1 MNKIEKNLEREIIVL
16 LSNCLRKELDPDGI
30 QNHPIRV
37 FDAAKSMIGLNL
49 DNPSLNLFNYI
60 QSKNISSNISDINSN
75 IIDNAETVS
84 IYELEEAINQGDL
97 NESNRIITQL
107 LKLSD
112 GRHILEYL
120 LELSLKQYGK
130 SLSVI
135 WPIYKTL
142 SFIGYSLTPDTRNGL
157 FLAAQSLIYD
167 KPYKLNNIKSNSIDS
182 IFDEFTLNDH
192 ELQIFGAIYEISS
205 NEFIRKDFIKNSLKS
220 FIEYFK
226 INLKKSSSLEKPSST
241 SIDNRADLLEIL
253 ESLEIND
260 KNILNINALRSYMK
274 NCSNINKNK
283 LSYYLSS
290 VQED

>member
-1 MNKIEKNLEREIIVL
+1 MNKIEKNLEREIIIL

-30 QNHPIRV
+30 RNHPIRV
-37 FDAAKSMIGLNL
+37 LDAAKSMIGLNL

-142 SFIGYSLTPDTRNGL
+142 SFIGYSSTPDTRNGL

-167 KPYKLNNIKSNSIDS
+167 KPYKLNNIKSNSIDL
-182 IFDEFTLNDH
+182 IFDEFTLNNH
-192 ELQIFGAIYEISS
+192 ELQIIGVIYEIS
-205 NEFIRKDFIKNSLKS
+205 NNKFIRKDFIKNSLKS

-226 INLKKSSSLEKPSST
+226 TNLKKSFPLEQLSSI

-253 ESLEIND
+253 ESLEISD

-274 NCSNINKNK
+274 NCSNINNDK
-283 LSYYLSS
+283 LSYYISS
-290 VQED
+290 IQEA